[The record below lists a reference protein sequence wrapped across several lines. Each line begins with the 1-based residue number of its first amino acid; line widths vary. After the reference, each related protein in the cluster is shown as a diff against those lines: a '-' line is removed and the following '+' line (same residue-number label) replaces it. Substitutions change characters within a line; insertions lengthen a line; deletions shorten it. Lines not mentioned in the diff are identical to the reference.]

1 MMKRTAIAASLACI
15 AFGALAQDKACS
27 KADAARA
34 EKAVDRVSN
43 FSQMQKAWKEFRQC
57 DTGTV
62 AELYTESFV
71 RILVDWKDIDGAAA
85 ATRDAEFKAFME
97 KHLKDPAA
105 RDDLE
110 TIYSRAKASCP
121 AKNEAFCAELI
132 EIVKTAGK

>member
-15 AFGALAQDKACS
+15 AFGALAQDKPCS
-27 KADAARA
+27 KADAAKA

-43 FSQMQKAWKEFRQC
+43 FSQLQKAWKDYRQC

-62 AELYTESFV
+62 SELYTESFV
-71 RILVDWKDIDGAAA
+71 RLLVDWKDVDGAV
-85 ATRDAEFKAFME
+85 ATTQDADFKAFMV

-121 AKNEAFCAELI
+121 AKHAAFCAELI
-132 EIVKTAGK
+132 EVVKAAGK